1 MDWTIGHLD
10 YFLGLFFG
18 TIFWDQSFVDRFFW
32 TDNIGGGGEG
42 GKEDH
47 KYLERGG
54 MQSIST
60 QVGGGGKL
68 LLLREGWRTNY

>member
-1 MDWTIGHLD
+1 MD

-18 TIFWDQSFVDRFFW
+18 TIFCRPFFW
-32 TDNIGGGGEG
+32 TDNIGGGGG

-54 MQSIST
+54 VQSIST
-60 QVGGGGKL
+60 QVGVGGKL

>member
-10 YFLGLFFG
+10 KFFW
-18 TIFWDQSFVDRFFW
+18 TIFWDQFFVDRFFGP
-32 TDNIGGGGEG
+32 IISGGGG

-54 MQSIST
+54 VQSIST
-60 QVGGGGKL
+60 QVGVGGKL

>member
-1 MDWTIGHLD
+1 MDTWTS
-10 YFLGLFFG
+10 FFGLFFG
-18 TIFWDQSFVDRFFW
+18 TIFWDQFFVDRFFGP
-32 TDNIGGGGEG
+32 IISGGGEG

-60 QVGGGGKL
+60 QVGVGGKL